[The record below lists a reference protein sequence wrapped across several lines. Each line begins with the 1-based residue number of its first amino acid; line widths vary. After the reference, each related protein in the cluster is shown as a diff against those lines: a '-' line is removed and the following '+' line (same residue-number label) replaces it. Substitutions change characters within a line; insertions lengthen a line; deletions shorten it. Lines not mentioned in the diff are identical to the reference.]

1 MAALNLCQGI
11 LGGIMSCYIKKKKEK
26 NTREIMDIYV
36 KGNDT

>member
-11 LGGIMSCYIKKKKEK
+11 LGGIMSCYIKKKKK
-26 NTREIMDIYV
+26 NTIEIMDIYV